1 MLMTR
6 DSMLNLYHLNSI
18 NNLKFINDLAA
29 ERHLAA
35 EQLADTERK
44 HKALDTTL
52 LIVAILLVAMIPVL
66 VVVVRRHRRLRKRY
80 LELYRRTQL
89 VLHAEEENRRRR
101 ETEMRAL
108 MLPSPPVVSA
118 PLLPE
123 ANIPDSEAAGPS
135 SGSAPQTAGSAPQ
148 TAGSPAYIAPKFT
161 ISQKTRIL
169 AIMDETEEVYS
180 PEFSLE
186 RLAELVEISP
196 RALSSVLNNHLG
208 TTFRDLLNQYRV
220 RRACRLLSD
229 IENYGY
235 LTIEAIANNV
245 GYKSRTSLTTAFKKE
260 IGMAPSEYQRIA
272 RRSSSHPTA

>member
-135 SGSAPQTAGSAPQ
+135 SGSAPQTAGS
-148 TAGSPAYIAPKFT
+148 PAYIAPKFA

>member
-1 MLMTR
+1 
-6 DSMLNLYHLNSI
+6 
-18 NNLKFINDLAA
+18 
-29 ERHLAA
+29 
-35 EQLADTERK
+35 
-44 HKALDTTL
+44 
-52 LIVAILLVAMIPVL
+52 
-66 VVVVRRHRRLRKRY
+66 
-80 LELYRRTQL
+80 
-89 VLHAEEENRRRR
+89 
-101 ETEMRAL
+101 
-108 MLPSPPVVSA
+108 
-118 PLLPE
+118 
-123 ANIPDSEAAGPS
+123 
-135 SGSAPQTAGSAPQ
+135 
-148 TAGSPAYIAPKFT
+148 
-161 ISQKTRIL
+161 
-169 AIMDETEEVYS
+169 MDETEEVYS

-186 RLAELVEISP
+186 HLTELVEISP